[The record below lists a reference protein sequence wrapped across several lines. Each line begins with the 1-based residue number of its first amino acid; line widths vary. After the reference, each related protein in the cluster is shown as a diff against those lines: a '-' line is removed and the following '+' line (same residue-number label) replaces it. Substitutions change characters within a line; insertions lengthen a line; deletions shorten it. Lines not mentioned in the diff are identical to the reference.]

1 MKKSIL
7 AIVFVVAIVLVGC
20 SDFSHEHSWKE
31 TFRVDD
37 TTTGEGEIVYV
48 CIGCGEIVSKKAFL
62 VKDEV
67 ELKNAI
73 AVADASKPIYIMDDI
88 SLSETV
94 EINGGKSVEI
104 NLDGK
109 TISMKG
115 LDAKKFAIVVDG
127 EDSSLTIEGEGSIE
141 TDKRIINVLN
151 GGSLILNGG
160 KYISKSH
167 AIVAGS
173 GLGSDPV
180 SSGTIMVNKATVE
193 AQEFCLTALADSKL
207 IVNGGV
213 FSSSDNAVIGTSGDG
228 IFSSHSYD
236 ITINGGEFNGKITTD
251 GYIACGVYVANSGKV
266 TLNGGVFNIEGGV
279 GILVRSGEL
288 VANKVEINLT
298 KKSGLTE
305 GKVGDSTI
313 VITDGSQIV
322 LDDKAGYPGSAP
334 VVSENKTSYSVKD
347 VNGTPITNAE

>member
-73 AVADASKPIYIMDDI
+73 AVADASKPIYILADI
-88 SLSETV
+88 SLTETV

-104 NLDGK
+104 NLNGK
-109 TISMKG
+109 KVSI
-115 LDAKKFAIVVDG
+115 DAADKFAFVVDG
-127 EDSSLTIEGEGSIE
+127 AGSSLTISGDGSVEASYRVVRVVNDGKLVLDGGSYKSVKPALCIGAGADAASV
-141 TDKRIINVLN
+141 TSGSAIINDA
-151 GGSLILNGG
+151 
-160 KYISKSH
+160 K
-167 AIVAGS
+167 
-173 GLGSDPV
+173 
-180 SSGTIMVNKATVE
+180 VE
-193 AQEFCLTALADSKL
+193 SREFCVLVLGDSKL
-207 IVNGGV
+207 VVNGGV
-213 FSSSDNAVIGTSGDG
+213 FSSADNAVIGTNGSGY
-228 IFSSHSYD
+228 FSSHSYD
-236 ITINGGEFNGKITTD
+236 ITINGGEFNGKITST

-298 KKSGLTE
+298 EKDGLTE

-322 LDDKAGYPGSAP
+322 LDNKAGYPGSAP
-334 VVSENKTSYSVKD
+334 VVSENKTFYVVKD
-347 VNGTPITNAE
+347 VNGNQIGD